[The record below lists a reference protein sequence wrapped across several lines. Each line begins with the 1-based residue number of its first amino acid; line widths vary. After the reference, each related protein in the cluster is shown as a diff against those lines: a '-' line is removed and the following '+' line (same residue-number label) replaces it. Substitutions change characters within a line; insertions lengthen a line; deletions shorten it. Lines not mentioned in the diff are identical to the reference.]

1 MTTPSTPRLPRVPI
15 NLITGFLGTG
25 KTTALLTLL
34 AQKPADQVWAVI
46 VNEFGEVGI
55 DGAVLEGAGAEIREI
70 AGGCLCCATGPQ
82 LPITLAKVI
91 REKRPQRVLIEA
103 SGLAHASRVVD
114 MLRRPPLAEALD
126 IQATLTLVDPRQWD
140 AMAAQ
145 PHPIFTD
152 QIDLADVLVAN
163 KCELADAACLAR
175 FHARAAALF
184 PPKLRIEQV
193 SHGQLHPAWLTL
205 PARPA
210 SSRYRPALPPADSG
224 LTSAGWLFPPEQVFD
239 LVKVA
244 VFLRHLPEQVPQLA
258 RAKAVLR
265 VGARQWV
272 WFNWLDGAWTTT
284 EVSWRRD
291 SRFELIAPAGDWHA
305 TVDGLLPTLFL
316 PPLPDASTA
325 RA

>member
-126 IQATLTLVDPRQWD
+126 IQATLGRAPPNRVPAYLPLS
-140 AMAAQ
+140 
-145 PHPIFTD
+145 
-152 QIDLADVLVAN
+152 IDHDTRN
-163 KCELADAACLAR
+163 
-175 FHARAAALF
+175 
-184 PPKLRIEQV
+184 
-193 SHGQLHPAWLTL
+193 WLTQ
-205 PARPA
+205 
-210 SSRYRPALPPADSG
+210 ALRRGHA
-224 LTSAGWLFPPEQVFD
+224 
-239 LVKVA
+239 
-244 VFLRHLPEQVPQLA
+244 
-258 RAKAVLR
+258 
-265 VGARQWV
+265 
-272 WFNWLDGAWTTT
+272 DGAQ
-284 EVSWRRD
+284 
-291 SRFELIAPAGDWHA
+291 
-305 TVDGLLPTLFL
+305 LLQCGNDPVAHLRTPS
-316 PPLPDASTA
+316 PPLMIASA
-325 RA
+325 IIDI